1 MKERA
6 VEEPLPLFSGAS
18 SSQSQGK
25 CEWARQPGRKERIRG
40 YSKKRA
46 PLPLIFSPR
55 LSPSLRPRVLL
66 TCARPCTC
74 ALPLVIDQLAP
85 ARTKNGEPTD
95 GQPLRQVRARHMHA
109 VVRALARL
117 RARTTALLETARDDA
132 SLSLSQIVNIRKV
145 EVVIIIYAW
154 F

>member
-1 MKERA
+1 MHVR
-6 VEEPLPLFSGAS
+6 
-18 SSQSQGK
+18 
-25 CEWARQPGRKERIRG
+25 
-40 YSKKRA
+40 
-46 PLPLIFSPR
+46 
-55 LSPSLRPRVLL
+55 PSLL
-66 TCARPCTC
+66 
-74 ALPLVIDQLAP
+74 LVIDQLAP

-132 SLSLSQIVNIRKV
+132 RLSLSQIVNIRKV